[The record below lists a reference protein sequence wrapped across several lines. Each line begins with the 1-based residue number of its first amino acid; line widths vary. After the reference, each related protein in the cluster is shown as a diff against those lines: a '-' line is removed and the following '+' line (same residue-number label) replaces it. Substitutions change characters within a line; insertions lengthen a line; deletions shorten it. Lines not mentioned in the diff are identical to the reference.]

1 MSSQPQKRSMSWFT
15 KSFYLVLTACFL
27 VLGVVGLVL
36 PVIPGLV
43 FLFLAVLVLTKVSTR
58 FNALAGGHAWFRQM
72 RRRWHTLQLLK
83 VTDRLKLGFWYC
95 AAATV
100 RGIEAGVSF
109 IDGVIKSRFM
119 SR

>member
-1 MSSQPQKRSMSWFT
+1 MSSQPEGSSMSWFT
-15 KSFYLVLTACFL
+15 KSFYLVLTGCFL

-36 PVIPGLV
+36 PIIPGLV

-58 FNALAGGHAWFRQM
+58 FNAFAGGLTWFRHM

-83 VTDRLKLGFWYC
+83 ATDRLRLGFWYC

-100 RGIEAGVSF
+100 RAIEASVGY
-109 IDGVIKSRFM
+109 IEALIKSRFM
-119 SR
+119 NR

>member
-1 MSSQPQKRSMSWFT
+1 MSSQPKGSHISWFT
-15 KSFYLVLTACFL
+15 KSFYLVLIACFL

-58 FNALAGGHAWFRQM
+58 FNAFAGGQAWFRHM

-83 VTDRLKLGFWYC
+83 ATDRVRLGFWYC

-100 RGIEAGVSF
+100 RGIEAGAGF
-109 IDGVIKSRFM
+109 IEGIIKSRFT